1 MTPTDRPPLH
11 DHHASAAQTPTEPR
25 SSFLVWA
32 LSCAQLVSWGVL
44 YYGFSLFV
52 VPMENELGWSRT
64 TLNGALSLGLLA
76 AGLFAYPVGTW
87 IDRHGGRWLMTA
99 GTLLGVTMLLAW
111 SQVTDIVAFHVIW
124 IGIGIAQAATLYEP
138 AFVVLTRL
146 YHQTFRT
153 KITLMTLLGGLAST
167 VFIPLIQVLIEAL
180 DWRPALVALA
190 GIVAAA
196 CLPVHAFMLRDRDAG
211 APATISTQPIL
222 GRAAVKRAMRTA
234 TFWGLMVCFIAYYAT
249 FSAIAFHIVP
259 MLTDR
264 DFTPATIVGI
274 VAMIGPSQVA
284 GRIVLLLLG
293 RHVRTATVGR
303 IIMFA
308 FPVAALLLI
317 FFPYSFPA
325 LAVFAV
331 LYGIANGIMTIVRGT
346 AVPDLLW
353 REGYGAIN
361 GALSLPSTVAKAA
374 SPFAAALLWSW
385 SGGYEAVLWAICA
398 GGAISVSAFWFATY
412 AAAHRTDARPS

>member
-1 MTPTDRPPLH
+1 MPDQALPTTRSP
-11 DHHASAAQTPTEPR
+11 SEPR
-25 SSFLVWA
+25 SNFLVWA
-32 LSCAQLVSWGVL
+32 LSGAQLVSWGVL

-52 VPMENELGWSRT
+52 VPMESELGWSRT

-99 GTLLGVTMLLAW
+99 GSLLGVAMLLAW
-111 SQVTDIVAFHVIW
+111 SQVTDIVMFHAIW

-153 KITLMTLLGGLAST
+153 KITMMTLVGGLAST
-167 VFIPLIQVLIEAL
+167 VFIPLIQVLIDTLE
-180 DWRPALVALA
+180 WRTALVALA
-190 GIVAAA
+190 VIVALA
-196 CLPVHAFMLRDRDAG
+196 CLPVHALMLRDRDAG
-211 APATISTQPIL
+211 MLATDAAPPML
-222 GRAAVKRAMRTA
+222 GRAAVQRAMRTPV
-234 TFWGLMVCFIAYYAT
+234 FWGLMVCFIAYYAT
-249 FSAIAFHIVP
+249 FSALAFHIVP

-264 DFTPATIVGI
+264 DFPPATVVGI

-284 GRIVLLLLG
+284 GRVLLLVLG

-308 FPVAALLLI
+308 FPIAALLLI
-317 FFPYSFPA
+317 YLPHSLPA
-325 LAVFAV
+325 LFAFAI

-361 GALSLPSTVAKAA
+361 GALSLPSTMAKAA
-374 SPFAAALLWSW
+374 SPFVAALLWSW
-385 SGGYEAVLWAICA
+385 SGGYEAVLWAIAA
-398 GGAISVSAFWFATY
+398 GGTIAVSAFWFATY
-412 AAAHRTDARPS
+412 MAGRR